1 MIRILLWTI
10 IGDFLV
16 NKYCAY
22 IHNALYYP
30 KRRYKYMQEFDFTNT
45 DMADD
50 LSEMAEHLSQEE
62 ATAAIAAIKALR
74 DGRENTE
81 VEDFKNWFDS
91 AFLPILKDF
100 AATTTSKLTVEQDA
114 RGDIT
119 ATFTCRCGFD
129 ITANQRRMHMV
140 VSAADHIS
148 VNRWSGSNEVEFT
161 LIFGIPEYEE

>member
-1 MIRILLWTI
+1 
-10 IGDFLV
+10 
-16 NKYCAY
+16 
-22 IHNALYYP
+22 
-30 KRRYKYMQEFDFTNT
+30 MQEFDFTNT

>member
-16 NKYCAY
+16 TKYCAY

-74 DGRENTE
+74 DGKENTE
-81 VEDFKNWFDS
+81 AEDFKNWFDS
-91 AFLPILKDF
+91 ALPADF
-100 AATTTSKLTVEQDA
+100 KGFCGDYNIEAYSRAGCSRGYYGYIYPVAAVLTSLRI
-114 RGDIT
+114 RGGCI
-119 ATFTCRCGFD
+119 
-129 ITANQRRMHMV
+129 
-140 VSAADHIS
+140 
-148 VNRWSGSNEVEFT
+148 
-161 LIFGIPEYEE
+161 